1 MDKRTELDKAKQKV
15 MEEEYSKS
23 YILWEDSPI
32 DVFGVSKEIDRIK
45 KLVNELDVI
54 KDILY
59 DLHGSEEYDID
70 LHQMGEDVENII
82 KQLKGIL

>member
-15 MEEEYSKS
+15 MEEEYLKS

-45 KLVNELDVI
+45 KLVNELYKKGFDKEAKKLEEIYHDLVKYYFEI
-54 KDILY
+54 TKDL
-59 DLHGSEEYDID
+59 
-70 LHQMGEDVENII
+70 
-82 KQLKGIL
+82 

>member
-32 DVFGVSKEIDRIK
+32 DVFGVSKEIDRIE
-45 KLVNELDVI
+45 KLVNELYKKGLNKEAKKLEKIYHDLVKYYFEI
-54 KDILY
+54 TKDL
-59 DLHGSEEYDID
+59 
-70 LHQMGEDVENII
+70 
-82 KQLKGIL
+82 

>member
-1 MDKRTELDKAKQKV
+1 MDGIKK
-15 MEEEYSKS
+15 
-23 YILWEDSPI
+23 
-32 DVFGVSKEIDRIK
+32 IK